1 MNHERQVT
9 KRIARERIEILMELA
24 QKSIKEDPDLAK
36 RYVTLAR
43 KIGMKCQLGLP
54 KNLKMFICKG
64 CGNLLVP
71 GKNCRVRLRS
81 DNNSRVVLTC
91 LKCNT
96 MKRFP
101 LTREKKLRKQK

>member
-1 MNHERQVT
+1 MNHEKQIT
-9 KRIARERIEILMELA
+9 KKIARERIEILMKLA
-24 QKSIKEDPDLAK
+24 QKSVHEDPDLAK

-43 KIGMKCQLGLP
+43 KIGMKCQLRLP

-71 GKNCRVRLRS
+71 GTNCRVRLRS
-81 DNNSRVVLTC
+81 DNGSRVVLTC

-96 MKRFP
+96 VKRFP